1 MTKTICSCAL
11 FGAMVVMLAGLLTG
25 AAAVRAQDARNA
37 ETGVP
42 QDWSHR
48 HVVFSNPGTAEEA
61 IAKGTY
67 GEWLKITSE
76 PRFQL
81 QRMKKEAAA
90 KANLNPAQLLGPVT
104 EAAAEVEG
112 ARDDAEEATGIT
124 EDGSVQGEIG
134 QRFRRR
140 PTPRLLH
147 NNLKTD
153 WSVNLG
159 AGATVG
165 QGMFPAKFSFNP
177 TIASCAT
184 DFVVFNTSLAGAAG
198 QASIIAFNNL
208 YSGCGGGVPTTFWAY
223 NTNGGTVVTSVVLS
237 FDGSQVAFAQN
248 QGAGTSLVVL
258 KWNPGAL
265 TTLAP
270 VAAAAYRTCPAPCMT
285 SIAFGGAAAHDT
297 HSSVYYDYANDI
309 AYVGDDG
316 GKLQKF
322 TGVFNGTP
330 ALAGAP
336 WPVTLNATAMR
347 FLSSPV
353 FDPVSGNVFVGD
365 LNTTGPCGGG
375 TCGFLYSVNASTGV
389 PVKSGQLDFD
399 DGIVDAPLLD
409 AVAGKVYAFVG
420 RSVAGGPANHPSQVR
435 QLSTSF
441 GAGTTGI
448 GVDMPGTAG
457 ANGRLFVLSGT
468 FDNAYFTS
476 ATPAS
481 PTGHL
486 YMIAGTGNSDN
497 TLFQIPIAANVMGA
511 PVTGPALS
519 NNNSVHGGTNVAA
532 QNVSE
537 IFTGSKDYIFTSVK
551 TWGLPIAACA
561 ASMAN
566 GCVQGFDVTSG
577 TISAATT
584 PTGASP
590 VAGGASAIIIDDIG
604 TSLAGTG
611 NIYYSTLANDA
622 SCGGGGCAIQI
633 TQTAP

>member
-1 MTKTICSCAL
+1 MMRTIRAYPL
-11 FGAMVVMLAGLLTG
+11 LGAMVVMMAALLPG
-25 AAAVRAQDARNA
+25 AAAVRAQEARNA

-42 QDWSHR
+42 HDWSHR
-48 HVVFSNPGTAEEA
+48 HVVFSNPGTADEA
-61 IAKGTY
+61 IAKGMY

-76 PRFQL
+76 PRYQL
-81 QRMKKEAAA
+81 QRMKREAAA
-90 KANLNPAQLLGPVT
+90 KANLNPAQLLGPVK
-104 EAAAEVEG
+104 EAAVEE
-112 ARDDAEEATGIT
+112 ARDGAEDAVGST

-153 WSVNLG
+153 WSINLG

-177 TIASCAT
+177 TIASCTT

-248 QGAGTSLVVL
+248 QGAGTRLVVL
-258 KWNPGAL
+258 KWKAGAL
-265 TTLAP
+265 TTLVP
-270 VAAAAYRTCPAPCMT
+270 VAAAAYRTCTAPCMT

-297 HSSVYYDYANDI
+297 KSSVYYDYANDI

-336 WPVTLNATAMR
+336 WPVTLSTQ
-347 FLSSPV
+347 FLSAPV

-365 LNTTGPCGGG
+365 LNTTGPCGAG
-375 TCGFLYSVNASTGV
+375 TCGFLFAVNASTGV
-389 PVKSGQLDFD
+389 SVKSGQLDFD
-399 DGIVDAPLLD
+399 DGIVDAVLLD
-409 AVAGKVYAFVG
+409 AVAAKVYAFVG
-420 RSVAGGPANHPSQVR
+420 RSVAGGVTNHPSQVR

-441 GAGTTGI
+441 AAGTTGV

-497 TLFQIPIAANVMGA
+497 TLFQVPITANVMGA

-519 NNNSVHGGTNVAA
+519 NNHSLHGNVNLAA

-551 TWGLPIAACA
+551 TWGLPTVACA
-561 ASMAN
+561 ASAAN

-590 VAGGASAIIIDDIG
+590 AAGGASAIIIDDIG

-622 SCGGGGCAIQI
+622 SCGGAGGCAIQI

>member
-1 MTKTICSCAL
+1 MTKTIRSYAL
-11 FGAMVVMLAGLLTG
+11 FGAMVVMMAALLAGAG
-25 AAAVRAQDARNA
+25 SMRAQDANNLQA
-37 ETGVP
+37 GVP
-42 QDWSHR
+42 HDWSHR

-61 IAKGTY
+61 ITKGTY

-81 QRMKKEAAA
+81 QRMKREAAA
-90 KANLNPAQLLGPVT
+90 KANLNPEQLLGPVK
-104 EAAAEVEG
+104 EAEVEE
-112 ARDDAEEATGIT
+112 ARDGAEDAAGMT
-124 EDGSVQGEIG
+124 EDGSVQGEIW

-223 NTNGGTVVTSVVLS
+223 NTNGGTILTSVVLS

-248 QGAGTSLVVL
+248 QGAGTRLVVL
-258 KWNPGAL
+258 KWKAGAL
-265 TTLAP
+265 TTLVP
-270 VAAAAYRTCPAPCMT
+270 VAAAAYRTCTAPCMT
-285 SIAFGGAAAHDT
+285 SIAFGGAAATDT
-297 HSSVYYDYANDI
+297 KSSVYYDYANDI

-336 WPVTLNATAMR
+336 WPKVLSGQG
-347 FLSSPV
+347 LSSPV
-353 FDPVSGNVFVGD
+353 FDPISGNVFVGD
-365 LNTTGPCGGG
+365 YNTTGTCSGG
-375 TCGFLYSVNASTGV
+375 TPCGFLFSVVASTGV
-389 PVKSGQLDFD
+389 SVKSGQLDFD

-409 AVAGKVYAFVG
+409 AVAARVYAFVG
-420 RSVAGGPANHPSQVR
+420 RSVAGGLPNHPSQVR

-441 GAGTTGI
+441 GAGTTGV
-448 GVDMPGTAG
+448 GVDMPGAAG

-497 TLFQIPIAANVMGA
+497 TLFQVPIAANVMGA

-537 IFTGSKDYIFTSVK
+537 IFTGSKDYIFTSTK
-551 TWGLPIAACA
+551 TWGLPIAGCA
-561 ASMAN
+561 ASAAN

-611 NIYYSTLANDA
+611 NIYYSTLGNDA